1 MAEKLIVST
10 LEPVEVGQQFNSL
23 PLHVT
28 LMPWFE
34 ITQESTNALNRYLK
48 VIARRTDKLVLKGE
62 EEAMFGENEDVRV
75 RKLAASTLRLFH
87 FDILAAV
94 NWSDGKCQSPY
105 IAENYN
111 PHVSFVGDE
120 SIGQGEVVDVHALQ
134 VIERDPK
141 TRARTVTDVHAFAS
155 GAAV

>member
-10 LEPVEVGQQFNSL
+10 LEPVESGQQFESL

-34 ITQESTNALNRYLK
+34 ITQESAITLNRYLK
-48 VIARRTDKLVLKGE
+48 VLAKKTDTLELEGE
-62 EEAMFGENEDVRV
+62 EEAMFGEDNDVRV
-75 RKLAASTLRLFH
+75 RKLAASKLCLMH
-87 FDILAAV
+87 FDILAAI

-111 PHVSFVGDE
+111 PHVSFVEGE
-120 SIGQGEVVDVHALQ
+120 SIGQGETVDVHALQ
-134 VIERDPK
+134 VIEREPK
-141 TRARTVTDVHAFAS
+141 TRVRTVTDIHDFA
-155 GAAV
+155 GRVAI

>member
-10 LEPVEVGQQFNSL
+10 LEPVEIGQQFNSL

-34 ITQESTNALNRYLK
+34 ITQESASTLNRYLN
-48 VIARRTDKLVLKGE
+48 VIAKKTDNIELKGE

-75 RKLAASTLRLFH
+75 RKLAASTLRLVN
-87 FDILAAV
+87 FDILAAI
-94 NWSDGKCQSPY
+94 NWSGGMCQSPY

-111 PHVSFVGDE
+111 PHVSFVDDN
-120 SIGQGEVVDVHALQ
+120 SIAQGEVVDVHALQ
-134 VIERDPK
+134 VFERDPQ
-141 TRARTVTDVHAFAS
+141 TRARTVTDVHNFA
-155 GAAV
+155 

>member
-34 ITQESTNALNRYLK
+34 INQESASTLNRYLS
-48 VIARRTDKLVLKGE
+48 VIAKKTDTLELKGG
-62 EEAMFGENEDVRV
+62 EEAMFGKYEDVRV
-75 RKLAASTLRLFH
+75 RKLAASTLRFVH
-87 FDILAAV
+87 FEILDAI
-94 NWSDGKCQSPY
+94 SRSGGKCQSPY

-111 PHVSFVGDE
+111 PHVSFVDDN
-120 SIGQGEVVDVHALQ
+120 SIGQGEVLDVHALQ
-134 VIERDPK
+134 VIERDPQ
-141 TRARTVTDVHAFAS
+141 TRVRTVTDVHNFA
-155 GAAV
+155 GNVAV